1 MIKYKSFIFL
11 FSGLLCTGLTQS
23 LQAVEN
29 EDFENLPTY
38 VRENIYEQADTETL
52 LSLGRVS
59 KKISQEIN
67 ESTLWKNRLSPEEQ
81 EVAQKYNIPFKR
93 FKIYGLKDPVM
104 LIIEN
109 QLPLTTNF
117 QVSYLY
123 GETQDMGE
131 AGHFKPSRTL
141 NPIGI
146 ENNKYLLIR
155 KNFFTAAGDDPN
167 SLENIQICFRVDD
180 EFITAHKFSYTPAV
194 LGVRHGYT
202 PMMIV

>member
-1 MIKYKSFIFL
+1 
-11 FSGLLCTGLTQS
+11 
-23 LQAVEN
+23 
-29 EDFENLPTY
+29 
-38 VRENIYEQADTETL
+38 
-52 LSLGRVS
+52 
-59 KKISQEIN
+59 
-67 ESTLWKNRLSPEEQ
+67 
-81 EVAQKYNIPFKR
+81 
-93 FKIYGLKDPVM
+93 
-104 LIIEN
+104 
-109 QLPLTTNF
+109 
-117 QVSYLY
+117 
-123 GETQDMGE
+123 MGE